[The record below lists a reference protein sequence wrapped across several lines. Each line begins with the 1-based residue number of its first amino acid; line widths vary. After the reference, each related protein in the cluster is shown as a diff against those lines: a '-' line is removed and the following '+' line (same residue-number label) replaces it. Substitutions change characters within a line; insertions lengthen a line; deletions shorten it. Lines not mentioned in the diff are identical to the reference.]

1 MSTGILSIVNYG
13 DIEVLWLTRVYF
25 TILNTQL
32 IFKKILSDKVLYGG
46 KGLEYDEKLK
56 HDEKVK
62 LLCIIL
68 SLSNSYYFTSG
79 KKLYFSKYSSKRCC
93 K

>member
-1 MSTGILSIVNYG
+1 MSIGILSIVNYR
-13 DIEVLWLTRVYF
+13 DIEILWLTRVYF
-25 TILNTQL
+25 TILNTKM
-32 IFKKILSDKVLYGG
+32 IFKKILSHKVLYGG

-68 SLSNSYYFTSG
+68 SLSNSYYFTSA
-79 KKLYFSKYSSKRCC
+79 KKLYFSKYSRKRFC

>member
-32 IFKKILSDKVLYGG
+32 VFKKILSDKVLYGG
-46 KGLEYDEKLK
+46 KGLEYDE
-56 HDEKVK
+56 
-62 LLCIIL
+62 
-68 SLSNSYYFTSG
+68 
-79 KKLYFSKYSSKRCC
+79 
-93 K
+93 

>member
-32 IFKKILSDKVLYGG
+32 VFKKILSDKVLYGG
-46 KGLEYDEKLK
+46 KGLAYDEKLK

-62 LLCIIL
+62 LFCIIL
-68 SLSNSYYFTSG
+68 SLSNSYYFTSA

>member
-32 IFKKILSDKVLYGG
+32 VFKKILSDKVLYDG

-62 LLCIIL
+62 LFCIIL
-68 SLSNSYYFTSG
+68 SLSNSYYFTSA